1 MLAPVPAKRHWA
13 SDVAANADQLKRR
26 NAELTGA
33 KQLHQQVWRDCAD
46 VTFPARAHGLDNQI
60 ITANDAQ
67 QRKSIIYDAT
77 AGDACKVGAAT
88 IMGSMVPSNVLWFG
102 IDIGE
107 TADEEAAYLE
117 EFAKFMWSNI
127 HSANFDAEAMDAMLD
142 AMWAGWF
149 VLYEDEAP
157 DGGYYFELWPIGQC
171 KIASS
176 RSGASIDTVYR
187 EWEYTVS
194 QCVAEYGIDA
204 VSDKTRDLYND
215 KKFDIKVKLLHAIEP
230 RALYVVGGQFG
241 KQLPFSSCHMEIDS
255 GHILRESGYHEFPC
269 MVPRWSRLPSSAYAT
284 GPMSDALPDVRTL
297 NEVVKWGLMGAEL
310 VIAPPMKATDDGVF
324 NSKNF
329 RMGARKIVVV
339 GDMDNLAPIITG
351 GKVEFAEIKAERL
364 QSAVRKMLF
373 ADQLPP
379 ADGPVKTAY
388 EWSVRV
394 DMLRKI
400 LGPMFARFQAEFLN
414 VLIERTFGITWRAN
428 ERSGYRLVG
437 RPPDSLLG
445 RTFSVRYLS
454 PLARAQR
461 MEEVASMD
469 RYEAALAQEAAVDP
483 SVLDV
488 YDLDEAARERSRLL
502 GVPQRLMRDPKK
514 VDQLRKTRAEAA
526 QAQQQ
531 QALAANG
538 QAEMQGAMAKRMVAA

>member
-1 MLAPVPAKRHWA
+1 MLAPAQASKHWA
-13 SDVAANADQLKRR
+13 CDVAANPDQIKRR

-46 VTFPARAHGLDNQI
+46 VTFPARSHGLDNQI

-88 IMGSMVPSNVLWFG
+88 IMGSMVPSNALWFG

-107 TADEEAAYLE
+107 ATDEESAYLE
-117 EFAKFMWSNI
+117 EFAKFIWLNI
-127 HSANFDAEAMDAMLD
+127 HSANFDAEAMDAILD

-149 VLYEDEAP
+149 VLYVDEAP
-157 DGGYYFELWPIGQC
+157 AGGFYFELWPIGQC

-176 RSGASIDTVYR
+176 RSGSSVDTVYR
-187 EWEYTVS
+187 DWEYTVS
-194 QCVAEYGIDA
+194 QCVAEYGIDK

-215 KKFDIKVKLLHAIEP
+215 KKFDTKVKLLHAIEP
-230 RALYVVGGQFG
+230 RQLYMVGGNLG
-241 KQLPFSSCHMEIDS
+241 SQLPFSSCHMETDS

-310 VIAPPMKATDDGVF
+310 AIAPPMILEEDGVL
-324 NSKNF
+324 NSKNI
-329 RMGARKIVVV
+329 RMGPRKIIVANSV
-339 GDMDNLAPIITG
+339 DSIKPLITG
-351 GKVEFAEIKAERL
+351 AKVEFAEIKAERL
-364 QSAVRKMLF
+364 QASVRKMLF

-394 DMLRKI
+394 DTMRKI

-428 ERSGYRLVG
+428 ERSAFRLVG

-461 MEEVASMD
+461 MEDVASMD

-538 QAEMQGAMAKRMVAA
+538 QAEMQGAMAQRMAAA